1 MEVVRKIEASNEL
14 REIEDNTA
22 RRNSSNALA
31 SANSANNNSATAVNV
46 ANSAKDTANTA
57 LTSVN
62 NLNAVI
68 SEIQA
73 DIATMKTNLQET
85 YGIANGALEEA
96 NNKTF
101 KARAI
106 QVLDSAFVNG
116 QYTLTEADKDNLFGE
131 VYSGFQPGG
140 LIMLFTTVDDLTT
153 PERENYI
160 QLVEYYN
167 NRFTTDPFDAGYPNY
182 LFSGKNITIRKNPN
196 FETNYK
202 IYAIQANEDS
212 GWV

>member
-14 REIEDNTA
+14 REIEDSTA
-22 RRNSSNALA
+22 RKNSSNALA

-46 ANSAKDTANTA
+46 ANSAKDTANAA
-57 LTSVN
+57 LTNVN
-62 NLNAVI
+62 SLNAVI

-73 DIATMKTNLQET
+73 DIAKMKTELQEVYDT
-85 YGIANGALEEA
+85 ANGALEEA
-96 NNKTF
+96 DRKTF

-106 QVLDSAFVNG
+106 QILDSAFVNG
-116 QYTLTEADKDNLFGE
+116 YYTLTEADKENLFGE
-131 VYSGFQPGG
+131 IYSGFQPGG
-140 LIMLFTTVDDLTT
+140 LVMLFTTVDDLTT
-153 PERENYI
+153 SVRENYI

-167 NRFTTDPFDAGYPNY
+167 NRFKTDPFDAGYSN
-182 LFSGKNITIRKNPN
+182 LRFDGKNISIFKNPN

-202 IYAIQANEDS
+202 LYAIQANEDS

>member
-22 RRNSSNALA
+22 RKNSSNALA
-31 SANSANNNSATAVNV
+31 SANTANNNSTTAVNV
-46 ANSAKDTANTA
+46 ANSAKNTANAA

-68 SEIQA
+68 SAIQA
-73 DIATMKTNLQET
+73 DIAEMKTTLQEAYDT
-85 YGIANGALEEA
+85 ANGALEEA
-96 NNKTF
+96 DRKTF

-106 QVLDSAFVNG
+106 QILDSAFVNG
-116 QYTLTEADKDNLFGE
+116 QYTLTEADKENLFGE
-131 VYSGFQPGG
+131 IYSGFQPGG
-140 LIMLFTTVDDLTT
+140 LVMLFTTVDDLTT
-153 PERENYI
+153 PALTNYV

-167 NRFTTDPFDAGYPNY
+167 NRFKTDPFKAGYPN
-182 LFSGKNITIRKNPN
+182 LRFNGKNISIFKNQN
-196 FETNYK
+196 FEINYK
-202 IYAIQANEDS
+202 LYAIQANEDS

>member
-1 MEVVRKIEASNEL
+1 MEVVKKIEASNEL
-14 REIEDNTA
+14 REIEDSTA
-22 RRNSSNALA
+22 RKNSSNALA
-31 SANSANNNSATAVNV
+31 SANSANNNSVTAVNV
-46 ANSAKDTANTA
+46 ANSAKDTANVA
-57 LTSVN
+57 LTNVSN
-62 NLNAVI
+62 ISAVI
-68 SEIQA
+68 SEIQT
-73 DIATMKTNLQET
+73 DIAAMKTKLQEAYDT
-85 YGIANGALEEA
+85 ANGAVELA
-96 NNKTF
+96 NLKTF

-131 VYSGFQPGG
+131 IYNGIQPGG

-167 NRFTTDPFDAGYPNY
+167 GRFKTDSFGAGYSNY
-182 LFSGKNITIRKNPN
+182 LFAGKNITIRKSPD

-202 IYAIQANEDS
+202 LYAIQANEDS

>member
-22 RRNSSNALA
+22 RKNSSSALA
-31 SANSANNNSATAVNV
+31 SANSANNNSVTAVNV
-46 ANSAKDTANTA
+46 ANSAKDTANAA
-57 LTSVN
+57 LTNVS
-62 NLNAVI
+62 NLSAVI

-73 DIATMKTNLQET
+73 DIAAMKKTLQEAYDT
-85 YGIANGALEEA
+85 ANGAVELA
-96 NNKTF
+96 DLKTF

-116 QYTLTEADKDNLFGE
+116 QYTLTEADKENLFGE
-131 VYSGFQPGG
+131 IYNSFQPGG
-140 LIMLFTTVDDLTT
+140 LVMLFTTVYDLTSSV
-153 PERENYI
+153 RENYI

-167 NRFTTDPFDAGYPNY
+167 NRFKTDPFGAGYSNY
-182 LFSGKNITIRKNPN
+182 LFTGKNITIRKNPN

-202 IYAIQANEDS
+202 LYAIQANEDS

>member
-46 ANSAKDTANTA
+46 ANSAKNTANAA
-57 LTSVN
+57 LENVS

-68 SEIQA
+68 SAMQA
-73 DIATMKTNLQET
+73 DIAAMKTKLQEAYDT
-85 YGIANGALEEA
+85 ANGAVELA
-96 NNKTF
+96 NLKTF

-106 QVLDSAFVNG
+106 QVFDSAFVNG

-153 PERENYI
+153 PIRENYV

-167 NRFTTDPFDAGYPNY
+167 NKFKTDPFDAGYSNY
-182 LFSGKNITIRKNPN
+182 LFSGKDITIRKNPD
-196 FETNYK
+196 FEINYK
-202 IYAIQANEDS
+202 LYAIQANEDA

>member
-14 REIEDNTA
+14 REIEDSTA
-22 RRNSSNALA
+22 RKNSSNALA

-46 ANSAKDTANTA
+46 ANSAKDTANAA
-57 LTSVN
+57 LTNINS
-62 NLNAVI
+62 LNAVI

-73 DIATMKTNLQET
+73 DIAKMKTELQEA
-85 YGIANGALEEA
+85 YDIANGALEEA
-96 NNKTF
+96 DRKTF

-106 QVLDSAFVNG
+106 QILDSAFVNG
-116 QYTLTEADKDNLFGE
+116 QYTLTEADKENLFGE
-131 VYSGFQPGG
+131 IYSGIQPGG
-140 LIMLFTTVDDLTT
+140 LVMLFTTVDDLTT
-153 PERENYI
+153 PVRENYI

-167 NRFTTDPFDAGYPNY
+167 NKFKTDPFGAGYTN
-182 LFSGKNITIRKNPN
+182 LRFDGKNISIIKNPN

-202 IYAIQANEDS
+202 LYAIQANEDS

>member
-57 LTSVN
+57 LANVS
-62 NLNAVI
+62 NLSTIINAM
-68 SEIQA
+68 QA
-73 DIATMKTNLQET
+73 DIAAMKTKLQEAYDT
-85 YGIANGALEEA
+85 ANGAVELAEM
-96 NNKTF
+96 KTF
-101 KARAI
+101 KAKAI
-106 QVLDSAFVNG
+106 QILDSAFVNG

-131 VYSGFQPGG
+131 IYSGFQPGG
-140 LIMLFTTVDDLTT
+140 LVMLFTTVDDLTT
-153 PERENYI
+153 PIRENYI

-167 NRFTTDPFDAGYPNY
+167 NKFKTDPFDAGYSNY
-182 LFSGKNITIRKNPN
+182 LFSGKDITIRKNPN
-196 FETNYK
+196 FEINYK
-202 IYAIQANEDS
+202 LYAIQADENS

>member
-22 RRNSSNALA
+22 RKNSSNALA
-31 SANSANNNSATAVNV
+31 SANTANNNSTTAVNV
-46 ANSAKDTANTA
+46 ANSAKDTANAA

-68 SEIQA
+68 SAIQA
-73 DIATMKTNLQET
+73 DIATMKTTLQEAYDT
-85 YGIANGALEEA
+85 ANGALEEA
-96 NNKTF
+96 NRKTF

-106 QVLDSAFVNG
+106 QILNSAFVNG
-116 QYTLTEADKDNLFGE
+116 QYTLTEDDKENLFGE
-131 VYSGFQPGG
+131 VYNGLQPGG
-140 LIMLFTTVDDLTT
+140 LVMLFTTVDDITT
-153 PERENYI
+153 PELENYV

-167 NRFTTDPFDAGYPNY
+167 NKFKTDPFGAGYQN
-182 LFSGKNITIRKNPN
+182 LRFNGKNISIIKNQN
-196 FETNYK
+196 FEINYK
-202 IYAIQANEDS
+202 LYAIQANEDS

>member
-22 RRNSSNALA
+22 RKNSSNALA
-31 SANSANNNSATAVNV
+31 SANAANNNSTTAVNV
-46 ANSAKDTANTA
+46 ANSAKNTANAA

-68 SEIQA
+68 SAIQA
-73 DIATMKTNLQET
+73 DIAKMKTTLQEVYDT
-85 YGIANGALEEA
+85 ANGALEET
-96 NNKTF
+96 NRKTF

-106 QVLDSAFVNG
+106 QILNSAFVNEL
-116 QYTLTEADKDNLFGE
+116 YTLTEADKENLFGE
-131 VYSGFQPGG
+131 IYSGFRPGG
-140 LIMLFTTVDDLTT
+140 LVMLFTTVDDLTT
-153 PERENYI
+153 PELTNYV

-167 NRFTTDPFDAGYPNY
+167 NRFKTDPFNAGYSN
-182 LFSGKNITIRKNPN
+182 LRFNGKNISIFKNPN
-196 FETNYK
+196 FEINYK
-202 IYAIQANEDS
+202 LYAIQANEDS